1 MKLGARETD
10 LVYLV
15 AVEHPRDA
23 RPNYIAMDRSAII
36 TYLLAYSA
44 WIACRVYMRF
54 RGMPFTARMTITR
67 VPREE
72 AMRLDRGFQ

>member
-1 MKLGARETD
+1 MNLGTRETD

-15 AVEHPRDA
+15 AVEHPGDA
-23 RPNYIAMDRSAII
+23 VPRYIAVDRSAIV

-44 WIACRVYMRF
+44 WIACRVYARF

-72 AMRLDRGFQ
+72 ARRLEAGFQ